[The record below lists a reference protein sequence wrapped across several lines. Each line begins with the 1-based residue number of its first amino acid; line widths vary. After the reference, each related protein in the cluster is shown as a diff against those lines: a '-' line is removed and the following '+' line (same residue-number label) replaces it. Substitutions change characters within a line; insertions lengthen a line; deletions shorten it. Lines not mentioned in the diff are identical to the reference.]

1 MYIQNAISGFITDD
15 LLMGQP
21 TEPVEPDTNL
31 LTTGLVDSLG
41 IMRVILFIE
50 ETFGV
55 AVPPEDILIEYFLTV
70 QTMSTYLM
78 EKHNVANAESILA
91 D

>member
-1 MYIQNAISGFITDD
+1 MYIENALIGFITDE

-21 TEPVEPDTNL
+21 SQPVEASTNL

-50 ETFGV
+50 ETFGA

-70 QTMSTYLM
+70 ETMTTYLT
-78 EKHNVANAESILA
+78 EKHNVVNAEPV
-91 D
+91 

>member
-1 MYIQNAISGFITDD
+1 MYIENAIIGFITDD

-21 TEPVEPDTNL
+21 PEAVEPATNL

-50 ETFGV
+50 ETFG
-55 AVPPEDILIEYFLTV
+55 ASVPPEDILIEHFLTV
-70 QTMSTYLM
+70 ETMTTYLT
-78 EKHNVANAESILA
+78 EKHNVVNAEPV
-91 D
+91 